1 MDRAAPP
8 PPRMGEK
15 KKGGRAKEEEAEGG
29 RGGGRGRG
37 GGQGGG
43 RPACA
48 AQQCGQLQDLIDI
61 SLSSLQGLRTK
72 CAASNDLTQHEIRAL
87 EVKLVRYIGIQLQC
101 KLSVP
106 PSDRSAELNSYPR
119 FSDWLYLVNLRK
131 DVVQRIPEDLTLD
144 ALLEMNESKV
154 KDTMKRCG
162 ASPEECSRL
171 NGALA
176 CLRKVTRT
184 GGEYKEDVVWNSSEV
199 RREASLMPP
208 SELSPCP
215 TVVTWTHGSLAPLK
229 GNGSQPRSISVS
241 TISSSDN
248 CSSGQGTPACADNL
262 LESFAFPTHC
272 GRRNLRTPHSITIT
286 PPTTP
291 QLKRGKPPRTPPP
304 PSRKVFQ
311 LLPNFPTLTRSKSHE
326 SQLGN
331 RIDEVPAM
339 KFDVP
344 QGSPQTVRRDIG
356 LAVTHRFSTKSWLS
370 QVCQVCQKSM
380 MFGVKC
386 KHCRLKCHNKCTKEA
401 PPCRISFLPIPRLRR
416 TESVPSDIN
425 NPVDRPSE
433 PQFGTLP
440 KALTKKDHPPAM
452 NHLDSSSNPSSTT
465 SSTPSSPAPFQ
476 SSNPPSATPPPNQ
489 SPMGQRD
496 SRFNFPAAYY
506 IQHRQ
511 QFIFPEIPNPPQVIQ
526 PPETTEC
533 TNAAEHLEADGIE
546 ECDAEEVN
554 ISLFYFM
561 FMLFT
566 LYVLMVLLGKCS
578 ESPRGDRA
586 CCPLPSVFSFL
597 FLSFLTKAA
606 YYIQHRQQFIFPEIP
621 NPPQVIQP
629 PETTECTNAAEHLEA
644 DGIEEC
650 DAEEHAED
658 QEPNKSEAEDDDDE
672 IDDLPS
678 RRSRWRGMIC
688 RKGSQTS
695 VYLQEWDIPFEQIE
709 LGDPIG
715 QGRWG
720 KVYRGRWHGEVAI
733 RLLEI
738 DGNNQDHLKLFKKE
752 VMNYRQTRHENVV
765 LFMGACMNPPH
776 LAIITSFC
784 KGRTLHS
791 FVRDPKISL
800 DINKTRQIA
809 QEIIKGMGYLHAKGI
824 VHKDLK
830 SKNIFY
836 ENGKVVITDFGL
848 FGISG
853 VVQEGRRENELKLPH
868 DWLCYLSPEIV
879 REMAPGKDEDKLP
892 FSKAADVYA
901 FGTVWYELQ
910 AREWPYK
917 SQPAEALIWQIGSGE
932 GMKQVLSSSSLGK
945 EVGEILSACWS
956 FDVNERPSFTLLMDM
971 LEKLPKLNRRL
982 SHPGHFWKSADIN
995 SSKGVIRFERFALGD
1010 LESSNQK
1017 I

>member
-1 MDRAAPP
+1 QV
-8 PPRMGEK
+8 K
-15 KKGGRAKEEEAEGG
+15 
-29 RGGGRGRG
+29 
-37 GGQGGG
+37 
-43 RPACA
+43 
-48 AQQCGQLQDLIDI
+48 LID
-61 SLSSLQGLRTK
+61 
-72 CAASNDLTQHEIRAL
+72 
-87 EVKLVRYIGIQLQC
+87 YIHRQRQC

-106 PSDRSAELNSYPR
+106 LNDRTAELNSYPR
-119 FSDWLYLVNLRK
+119 FNDWLDIVNVRK
-131 DVVQRIPEDLTLD
+131 EVVQRIPEELTLD

-154 KDTMKRCG
+154 KETMKRCG
-162 ASPEECSRL
+162 ARDEECSRL
-171 NGALA
+171 NGALS
-176 CLRKVTRT
+176 CLRKVTAS
-184 GGEYKEDVVWNSSEV
+184 GGELKDDVLMNLSEA
-199 RREASLMPP
+199 RRENSPATAT
-208 SELSPCP
+208 ESPCSAGP
-215 TVVTWTHGSLAPLK
+215 AWTPAALHLPKGS
-229 GNGSQPRSISVS
+229 SQQPRSVSVS
-241 TISSSDN
+241 TIPSADSLASSHGPSIY
-248 CSSGQGTPACADNL
+248 AENL
-262 LESFAFPTHC
+262 LDPFAFPAHS
-272 GRRNLRTPHSITIT
+272 GRLTPRTPHSITIT

-291 QLKRGKPPRTPPP
+291 QAKRRHKLKPPRTPPP
-304 PSRKVFQ
+304 PCRKVFQ

-331 RIDEVPAM
+331 RIDEVPPI
-339 KFDVP
+339 KFELS
-344 QGSPQTVRRDIG
+344 QGSPQTVRRDFG

-370 QVCQVCQKSM
+370 QICQVCQKSM

-386 KHCRLKCHNKCTKEA
+386 KYCRLKCHNKCTKEA
-401 PPCRISFLPIPRLRR
+401 PACRISFLPITKIRR

-425 NPVDRPSE
+425 NPVDRPTE

-440 KALTKKDHPPAM
+440 KALTKKEHPPAI

-476 SSNPPSATPPPNQ
+476 SSNPPSATPPPNP

-496 SRFNFPAAYY
+496 GRFNFPAAYY

-511 QFIFPEIPNPPQVIQ
+511 QFIFPEIPSPAQIVQ
-526 PPETTEC
+526 PPEAAAD
-533 TNAAEHLEADGIE
+533 TNADQQPDTDGVECEAEVE
-546 ECDAEEVN
+546 E
-554 ISLFYFM
+554 
-561 FMLFT
+561 
-566 LYVLMVLLGKCS
+566 
-578 ESPRGDRA
+578 
-586 CCPLPSVFSFL
+586 
-597 FLSFLTKAA
+597 
-606 YYIQHRQQFIFPEIP
+606 
-621 NPPQVIQP
+621 
-629 PETTECTNAAEHLEA
+629 PETT
-644 DGIEEC
+644 
-650 DAEEHAED
+650 
-658 QEPNKSEAEDDDDE
+658 KSEPEDDEDE
-672 IDDLPS
+672 VEDLPN
-678 RRSRWRGMIC
+678 RRPHLQGMIY
-688 RKGSQTS
+688 RKPSQTS

-720 KVYRGRWHGEVAI
+720 KVYKGKWHGEVAI

-830 SKNIFY
+830 SKNVFY
-836 ENGKVVITDFGL
+836 DNGKVVITDFGL

-868 DWLCYLSPEIV
+868 DWLCYLAPEIV

-892 FSKAADVYA
+892 FSKAADIYA

-910 AREWPYK
+910 AREWPFK
-917 SQPAEALIWQIGSGE
+917 NQPAEALIWQIGSGE
-932 GMKQVLSSSSLGK
+932 GVKQVLATVSLGK
-945 EVGEILSACWS
+945 EVNEILSACWS
-956 FDVNERPSFTLLMDM
+956 FDLSERPSFTVLMDM

-982 SHPGHFWKSADIN
+982 SHPGHFWKSA
-995 SSKGVIRFERFALGD
+995 E
-1010 LESSNQK
+1010 
-1017 I
+1017 

>member
-1 MDRAAPP
+1 MDRAAAL
-8 PPRMGEK
+8 
-15 KKGGRAKEEEAEGG
+15 RAAGMLERKERSGSEAAAA
-29 RGGGRGRG
+29 GGGAGPRAGAAARGL
-37 GGQGGG
+37 
-43 RPACA
+43 PAVRSTL
-48 AQQCGQLQDLIDI
+48 QQCGLLQDLIDI
-61 SLSSLQGLRTK
+61 SLSNLRGLRTK
-72 CAASNDLTQHEIRAL
+72 CAASNDLTQQEIRTL
-87 EVKLVRYIGIQLQC
+87 EVKLIDYIHRQRQC

-106 PSDRSAELNSYPR
+106 LNDRTAELNSYPR
-119 FSDWLYLVNLRK
+119 FNDWLDIVNVRK
-131 DVVQRIPEDLTLD
+131 EVVQRIPEELTLD

-154 KDTMKRCG
+154 KETMKRCG
-162 ASPEECSRL
+162 ARDEECSRL
-171 NGALA
+171 NGALS
-176 CLRKVTRT
+176 CLRKVTES
-184 GGEYKEDVVWNSSEV
+184 GGELKDDVLMNLSEARRENSSTNSTE
-199 RREASLMPP
+199 
-208 SELSPCP
+208 SPCP
-215 TVVTWTHGSLAPLK
+215 SAPTWSPSALHLPK
-229 GNGSQPRSISVS
+229 GNSQQARSVSVS
-241 TISSSDN
+241 TIPSSDSLA
-248 CSSGQGTPACADNL
+248 SSHGPSIYAENL
-262 LESFAFPTHC
+262 LDPFAFPTHS
-272 GRRNLRTPHSITIT
+272 GRLTPRTPHSITIT

-291 QLKRGKPPRTPPP
+291 QAKRRHKLKPPRTPPP
-304 PSRKVFQ
+304 PCRKVFQ

-331 RIDEVPAM
+331 RIDEVPPI
-339 KFDVP
+339 KFELS
-344 QGSPQTVRRDIG
+344 QGSPQTVRRDFG

-370 QVCQVCQKSM
+370 QICQVCQKSM

-386 KHCRLKCHNKCTKEA
+386 KYCRLKCHNKCTKEA
-401 PPCRISFLPIPRLRR
+401 PACRISFLPITKIRR

-425 NPVDRPSE
+425 NPVDRPTE

-440 KALTKKDHPPAM
+440 KALTKKEHPPAI

-476 SSNPPSATPPPNQ
+476 SSNPPSATPPPNP

-496 SRFNFPAAYY
+496 GRFNFPAAYY

-511 QFIFPEIPNPPQVIQ
+511 QFIFPEIPSPAQIAQ
-526 PPETTEC
+526 PPETAAD
-533 TNAAEHLEADGIE
+533 TNADQQPDTDGVECEAEVE
-546 ECDAEEVN
+546 E
-554 ISLFYFM
+554 
-561 FMLFT
+561 T
-566 LYVLMVLLGKCS
+566 
-578 ESPRGDRA
+578 
-586 CCPLPSVFSFL
+586 
-597 FLSFLTKAA
+597 
-606 YYIQHRQQFIFPEIP
+606 
-621 NPPQVIQP
+621 
-629 PETTECTNAAEHLEA
+629 ET
-644 DGIEEC
+644 
-650 DAEEHAED
+650 
-658 QEPNKSEAEDDDDE
+658 NKSEPEDDEDE
-672 IDDLPS
+672 VEDLPN
-678 RRSRWRGMIC
+678 RRPHLQGMIY
-688 RKGSQTS
+688 RKPSQTS

-720 KVYRGRWHGEVAI
+720 KVYKGKWHGEVAI

-830 SKNIFY
+830 SKNVFY
-836 ENGKVVITDFGL
+836 DNGKVVITDFGL

-868 DWLCYLSPEIV
+868 DWLCYLAPEIV

-910 AREWPYK
+910 AREWPFK
-917 SQPAEALIWQIGSGE
+917 NQPAEALIWQIGSGE
-932 GMKQVLSSSSLGK
+932 GVKQVLATVSLGK
-945 EVGEILSACWS
+945 EVNEILSACWS
-956 FDVNERPSFTLLMDM
+956 FDLSERPSFTVLMDM

-995 SSKGVIRFERFALGD
+995 SSKVVLRFERFGLGI
-1010 LESSNQK
+1010 LEPSNQK

>member
-1 MDRAAPP
+1 MASAAAAAAAGRAAPMVE
-8 PPRMGEK
+8 RKERRGGEE
-15 KKGGRAKEEEAEGG
+15 GKEEAAAAAAG
-29 RGGGRGRG
+29 
-37 GGQGGG
+37 
-43 RPACA
+43 PALH
-48 AQQCGQLQDLIDI
+48 QCGQLQSLIDI
-61 SLSSLQGLRTK
+61 SLSSLRGLRTK
-72 CAASNDLTQHEIRAL
+72 CAASNDLTQQEIRTL
-87 EVKLVRYIGIQLQC
+87 EVKLVRYINRQRQC

-106 PSDRSAELNSYPR
+106 LNDRTEALNSYPR
-119 FSDWLYLVNLRK
+119 FNDWLDLVNVK
-131 DVVQRIPEDLTLD
+131 KEVVQRIPEELTLE
-144 ALLEMNESKV
+144 ALLDMNESKV
-154 KDTMKRCG
+154 KETMKRCG
-162 ASPEECSRL
+162 ASDEECFRL
-171 NGALA
+171 NGALT
-176 CLRKVTRT
+176 CLRKVTES
-184 GGEYKEDVVWNSSEV
+184 GGELKEDLLWNPSDA
-199 RREASLMPP
+199 RRESSSPHPTEPSCPP
-208 SELSPCP
+208 GPM
-215 TVVTWTHGSLAPLK
+215 WTHGMLHLSKGNSQQARSVSVSAIPSSESLASSQGPSVYADSFLEPL
-229 GNGSQPRSISVS
+229 
-241 TISSSDN
+241 
-248 CSSGQGTPACADNL
+248 
-262 LESFAFPTHC
+262 AFPSHY
-272 GRRNLRTPHSITIT
+272 GRVVFRTPHSITIT

-291 QLKRGKPPRTPPP
+291 QLKRRHKLKPPRTPPP
-304 PSRKVFQ
+304 PCRKVFQ

-331 RIDEVPAM
+331 RIDEVPPI
-339 KFDVP
+339 KFDLSH
-344 QGSPQTVRRDIG
+344 GSPQTVRRDIG
-356 LAVTHRFSTKSWLS
+356 LSVTHRFSTKSWLS
-370 QVCQVCQKSM
+370 QMCHVCQKSM

-401 PPCRISFLPIPRLRR
+401 PACRISFLPIAKIRR

-425 NPVDRPSE
+425 NPVDRPAE

-440 KALTKKDHPPAM
+440 KALTKKDHPPAI

-476 SSNPPSATPPPNQ
+476 SSNPPSATPPPNP

-511 QFIFPEIPNPPQVIQ
+511 QFIFPEIPSPSQVTQ
-526 PPETTEC
+526 PPETAED
-533 TNAAEHLEADGIE
+533 TNVDEQLDTDGVE
-546 ECDAEEVN
+546 EPDAEVE
-554 ISLFYFM
+554 
-561 FMLFT
+561 
-566 LYVLMVLLGKCS
+566 
-578 ESPRGDRA
+578 E
-586 CCPLPSVFSFL
+586 
-597 FLSFLTKAA
+597 
-606 YYIQHRQQFIFPEIP
+606 Q
-621 NPPQVIQP
+621 
-629 PETTECTNAAEHLEA
+629 ET
-644 DGIEEC
+644 
-650 DAEEHAED
+650 
-658 QEPNKSEAEDDDDE
+658 NKSEAEYDE
-672 IDDLPS
+672 DELDDLPS
-678 RRSRWRGMIC
+678 KWPHWKGMIS
-688 RKGSQTS
+688 RKPSQTS

-709 LGDPIG
+709 LGEPIG

-720 KVYRGRWHGEVAI
+720 KVYRGKWHGEVAI

-765 LFMGACMNPPH
+765 LFMGACMHPPH

-830 SKNIFY
+830 SKNVFY
-836 ENGKVVITDFGL
+836 DNGKVVITDFGL

-868 DWLCYLSPEIV
+868 DWLCYLAPEIV
-879 REMAPGKDEDKLP
+879 REMSPGKNEDKLP
-892 FSKAADVYA
+892 FSKAADIYA

-910 AREWPYK
+910 AREWPFK

-932 GMKQVLSSSSLGK
+932 GVKHVLATVSVGK
-945 EVGEILSACWS
+945 EVSEILSACWS
-956 FDVNERPSFTLLMDM
+956 FDLSERPSFTLLVEM

-995 SSKGVIRFERFALGD
+995 SSKVVLRFERFGLGI

>member
-1 MDRAAPP
+1 
-8 PPRMGEK
+8 
-15 KKGGRAKEEEAEGG
+15 
-29 RGGGRGRG
+29 
-37 GGQGGG
+37 
-43 RPACA
+43 
-48 AQQCGQLQDLIDI
+48 
-61 SLSSLQGLRTK
+61 
-72 CAASNDLTQHEIRAL
+72 
-87 EVKLVRYIGIQLQC
+87 
-101 KLSVP
+101 
-106 PSDRSAELNSYPR
+106 
-119 FSDWLYLVNLRK
+119 
-131 DVVQRIPEDLTLD
+131 
-144 ALLEMNESKV
+144 MNESKV
-154 KDTMKRCG
+154 KETMKRCG
-162 ASPEECSRL
+162 ASVEDCSRL

-176 CLRKVTRT
+176 CLRKVTRA
-184 GGEYKEDVVWNSSEV
+184 GAESRDDSVWHQPGTC
-199 RREASLMPP
+199 RENSLMPP
-208 SELSPCP
+208 PELPPCP
-215 TVVTWTHGSLAPLK
+215 MGLSWMHGSLPLLK
-229 GNGSQPRSISVS
+229 GNGPQPRSVSVS
-241 TISSSDN
+241 AILSSDTLPL
-248 CSSGQGTPACADNL
+248 GQGPPSSTESL
-262 LESFAFPTHC
+262 LESFAFPTPC

-286 PPTTP
+286 PPATP

-311 LLPNFPTLTRSKSHE
+311 LLPNFSTLTRSKSHE

-331 RIDEVPAM
+331 RIDEVPPA
-339 KFDVP
+339 KFDLP
-344 QGSPQTVRRDIG
+344 QGSPQTVRRNIG
-356 LAVTHRFSTKSWLS
+356 LSVTHRFSTKSWLS
-370 QVCQVCQKSM
+370 QSCQVCQKSM

-401 PPCRISFLPIPRLRR
+401 PPCRISFLPLSPLRR

-440 KALTKKDHPPAM
+440 KALTKKDHAPAI

-476 SSNPPSATPPPNQ
+476 SSNPPSATPPLNP

-511 QFIFPEIPNPPQVIQ
+511 QFIFPEIPNIPHVTQ
-526 PPETTEC
+526 PPESTES
-533 TNAAEHLEADGIE
+533 TNVDEHLEIDGVE
-546 ECDAEEVN
+546 ERDTEHTEE
-554 ISLFYFM
+554 
-561 FMLFT
+561 
-566 LYVLMVLLGKCS
+566 
-578 ESPRGDRA
+578 
-586 CCPLPSVFSFL
+586 
-597 FLSFLTKAA
+597 
-606 YYIQHRQQFIFPEIP
+606 Q
-621 NPPQVIQP
+621 
-629 PETTECTNAAEHLEA
+629 EA
-644 DGIEEC
+644 
-650 DAEEHAED
+650 
-658 QEPNKSEAEDDDDE
+658 NKSEVEDDEDE
-672 IDDLPS
+672 VDDLPS
-678 RRSRWRGMIC
+678 RRSRWRRMIS
-688 RKGSQTS
+688 RKASQTS
-695 VYLQEWDIPFEQIE
+695 VYLQEWDIPFEQVD
-709 LGDPIG
+709 LGEPIG

-791 FVRDPKISL
+791 VVRDPKIPL
-800 DINKTRQIA
+800 DINMTRQIA

-830 SKNIFY
+830 SKNVFY

-868 DWLCYLSPEIV
+868 DWLCYLAPEIV

-910 AREWPYK
+910 AREWPFK
-917 SQPAEALIWQIGSGE
+917 RQPAEALIWQIGSGE
-932 GMKQVLSSSSLGK
+932 GMKQVLAASNFGK
-945 EVGEILSACWS
+945 EVGDILSACWS
-956 FDVNERPSFTLLMDM
+956 FDVSERPSFPLLMEM
-971 LEKLPKLNRRL
+971 LEKLRKLNRRL
-982 SHPGHFWKSADIN
+982 SHPGHFWKSAEYVFTCICL
-995 SSKGVIRFERFALGD
+995 SLCPSCFWPLRFPASRLLTWQRWIQPMLCMFPLPCQWGLSARFIPLPQKSPCSFFRSVWVPSKFLVT
-1010 LESSNQK
+1010 SV
-1017 I
+1017 